1 MQLCCVILVQ
11 PVTVVIMCVSDEHMD
26 SSTVPFNE
34 SHSKRR
40 DQLDRQMIEYLNKDI
55 TNMEF
60 FYKPPI
66 NNITLSFSEP
76 DLEEDYRNHY
86 FDSQLFR
93 EESVASPR
101 YHSLIEMILSLLLFL
116 LISACGFL
124 VFYRSLVFIAVFT
137 VCLVLE
143 VLVLIEIATDVKLGS
158 AKKERCS
165 RFAEFMSS
173 WSMRNFL
180 GVLMAILPAATI
192 YANLSCQLAEDDVWR
207 DRFFCFC
214 IIVSLLNFCNFSM
227 LCSMGKSI
235 IATVM
240 GAVLLILLNITLC
253 QFSWLDPTTT
263 AAALNATTTTTVT
276 PMPSTT
282 MTTLVVLM
290 NGTTPAVH
298 TSVPSHLFSGE
309 NSLRFEIVLDILL
322 LLVLIWFLN
331 REFEISYR
339 LSYHG
344 SAQAQNDTRQ
354 MQENKEQ
361 ADWLLHNII
370 PEHVSDVVK
379 RTHKYSKNH
388 KDIGVIFA
396 TIVNFNE
403 FYDEGFEGG
412 REYLRVLNELVSD
425 YEDLLDRPCFK
436 DVEKIKTISSS
447 FMAASGLNEV
457 SRNNNKHPNAH
468 LFALVDFA
476 MELQNVV
483 NNFNESIFNFNFILN
498 IGYNF
503 GEVTAG
509 VIGTTKLLYD
519 IWGDT
524 VNIASRMY
532 STGEANRIQ
541 VPESTLGK
549 LEEMFEFEYRG
560 EIFVKGKGD
569 MKTYLVKNT
578 RPGAHWEWWEIV

>member
-1 MQLCCVILVQ
+1 M
-11 PVTVVIMCVSDEHMD
+11 
-26 SSTVPFNE
+26 VPFNDTWNM
-34 SHSKRR
+34 RR
-40 DQLDRQMIEYLNKDI
+40 DNKDQEMIYYLNKDV

-66 NNITLSFSEP
+66 NNLTLSFLEKE
-76 DLEEDYRNHY
+76 LEEDYRNHY

-101 YHSLIEMILSLLLFL
+101 YHAFIEMILSLILFL
-116 LISACGFL
+116 LISICGLL
-124 VFYRSLVFIAVFT
+124 VFYRSLVFIVVFV
-137 VCLVLE
+137 VCLFLE
-143 VLVLIEIATDVKLGS
+143 LLVLFDIALDLKLGS
-158 AKKERCS
+158 AKKDRCS
-165 RFAEFMSS
+165 GFAKCMSS
-173 WSMRNFL
+173 WKGRNIV
-180 GVLMAILPAATI
+180 GVVMAILPAATI
-192 YANLSCQLAEDDVWR
+192 FCSLGCDLVEDDRWQ

-227 LCSMGKSI
+227 LMSGAKSLVATFVGI
-235 IATVM
+235 I
-240 GAVLLILLNITLC
+240 LLVLLNIHLC
-253 QFSWLDPTTT
+253 DLSGSVDTAALNSTVTTT
-263 AAALNATTTTTVT
+263 A
-276 PMPSTT
+276 TT
-282 MTTLVVLM
+282 MSAAATSTIVVLM
-290 NGTTPAVH
+290 NATTPAPQIPVNY
-298 TSVPSHLFSGE
+298 HLFSGE
-309 NSLRFEIVLDILL
+309 NALRFEIILDILL
-322 LLVLIWFLN
+322 ILVLIWFLN

-339 LSYHG
+339 LSFHG
-344 SAQAQNDTRQ
+344 SAVADSDTRQ

-379 RTHKYSKNH
+379 RTAKYSKNH
-388 KDIGVIFA
+388 KDVGVIFA

-425 YEDLLDRPCFK
+425 YEDLLDWKCFK

-447 FMAASGLNEV
+447 FMAASGLNEA
-457 SRNNNKHPNAH
+457 SRMSNKHPNAH
-468 LFALVDFA
+468 LFALIDFA
-476 MELQNVV
+476 VQLQKVV
-483 NNFNESIFNFNFILN
+483 NNFNESIFNFNFVLN

-532 STGEANRIQ
+532 STGEPDRIQ
-541 VPESTLGK
+541 VPESTLAK

-569 MKTYLVKNT
+569 MKTYLYKCK
-578 RPGAHWEWWEIV
+578 RPGAHWE